1 MTKGFAMERN
11 RIAASNARRSLI
23 RVVGF
28 AVMMVPS
35 AAVLAQQPAP
45 NGNGPAASAGTEA
58 ENAPVRERRVK
69 VIKSDG
75 VLPNKDGQ
83 VFRQYDLTP
92 YLDGLA
98 SEPDA
103 EQAVIDWI
111 LRETGSNAWSRGPI
125 SILNARGG
133 TLTVYH
139 TTEMQDRVV
148 EVLERFMSKHSG
160 THSYSVRLATIGSPN
175 WRAWASSMMTPVN
188 VQSPGV
194 EAWLLSKE
202 NAALLLGEFR
212 KRVDYREHNS
222 PNVVIHNG
230 QTHEIARTLSR
241 PYSKS
246 VRTGLATYPGY
257 SLDQG
262 QVDEGYSLWVS
273 PLLSREGD
281 VIDAVLRCKVSQV
294 EDMIAVPI
302 DLTTPGGKA
311 RVDIQVPQAIHWQVY
326 EQFRW
331 PTNQV
336 LLVSCGMTAT
346 PQMDRAS
353 AGLLPGI
360 LQGRAG
366 RADAIMMLELN
377 GKSSAPATNEKGQAK
392 TADRAVSRG
401 RY

>member
-1 MTKGFAMERN
+1 M
-11 RIAASNARRSLI
+11 
-23 RVVGF
+23 
-28 AVMMVPS
+28 
-35 AAVLAQQPAP
+35 
-45 NGNGPAASAGTEA
+45 
-58 ENAPVRERRVK
+58 
-69 VIKSDG
+69 
-75 VLPNKDGQ
+75 
-83 VFRQYDLTP
+83 
-92 YLDGLA
+92 
-98 SEPDA
+98 
-103 EQAVIDWI
+103 
-111 LRETGSNAWSRGPI
+111 RETGAAAWSRGPV

-133 TLTVYH
+133 VLTVYH
-139 TTEMQDRVV
+139 TAEVQDRVV
-148 EVLERFMSKHSG
+148 EVLERFMSPHSG
-160 THSYSVRLATIGSPN
+160 SHSYSVRLATVGTPN

-222 PNVVIHNG
+222 PSVVIYNG

-241 PYSKS
+241 PYTKS
-246 VRTGLATYPGY
+246 VRAGLNTYPGY

-294 EDMIAVPI
+294 EDMLTVPI

-311 RVDIQVPQAIHWQVY
+311 RVDIQVPQAIHWQVH

-353 AGLLPGI
+353 AGLLPGL
-360 LQGRAG
+360 LQGGRPG

-377 GKSSAPATNEKGQAK
+377 GKSASPPSGGNEKAPAKA
-392 TADRAVSRG
+392 ADRGVSRG

>member
-1 MTKGFAMERN
+1 MKHLYLGFDWELISSAFV
-11 RIAASNARRSLI
+11 ITLTTLVAANATY
-23 RVVGF
+23 
-28 AVMMVPS
+28 
-35 AAVLAQQPAP
+35 AQQPAP
-45 NGNGPAASAGTEA
+45 AANSATPAAEGEGT
-58 ENAPVRERRVK
+58 PTRERRVK
-69 VIKSDG
+69 VISKGEG
-75 VLPNKDGQ
+75 VLSNKDGQ
-83 VFRQYDLTP
+83 VFRQYDLAP
-92 YLDGLA
+92 YLESLSG
-98 SEPDA
+98 EPDA
-103 EQAVIDWI
+103 EQAVLDWI

-133 TLTVYH
+133 VLTVYH
-139 TTEMQDRVV
+139 TAEMQDRVV
-148 EVLERFMSKHSG
+148 EVLERFMSKHSTG
-160 THSYSVRLATIGSPN
+160 HSYSVRLATVGSPN

-194 EAWLLSKE
+194 QAWLLSKE

-230 QTHEIARTLSR
+230 QTHEISRTLSR

-246 VRTGLATYPGY
+246 VRTGLTTYPGY

-281 VIDAVLRCKVSQV
+281 TIDAVLRCKVSQV

-366 RADAIMMLELN
+366 RADAILVIELN
-377 GKSSAPATNEKGQAK
+377 GKSSAPATNDKAPAK

>member
-1 MTKGFAMERN
+1 MRAAPNWRLLWLIVVCFAIGARDRFPLLGQEPPATGG
-11 RIAASNARRSLI
+11 AAPKQTA
-23 RVVGF
+23 
-28 AVMMVPS
+28 PDPE
-35 AAVLAQQPAP
+35 PAP
-45 NGNGPAASAGTEA
+45 G
-58 ENAPVRERRVK
+58 RERRVK
-69 VIKSDG
+69 VIKGNG
-75 VLPNKDGQ
+75 VLPNNDGQ
-83 VFRQYDLTP
+83 VFRQYDLKP
-92 YLDGLA
+92 YLESLSGD
-98 SEPDA
+98 SNA

-111 LRETGSNAWSRGPI
+111 LRETGAAAWSRGPI
-125 SILNARGG
+125 AILNARGG
-133 TLTVYH
+133 VLTVYH
-139 TTEMQDRVV
+139 TAEMQDRVV
-148 EVLERFMSKHSG
+148 EVLERFMSSHSG
-160 THSYSVRLATIGSPN
+160 VHSYSVRLATVGSPN

-194 EAWLLSKE
+194 EAWLMSKE
-202 NAALLLGEFR
+202 NAALLIGEFR

-222 PNVVIHNG
+222 PSVLIHNG
-230 QTHEIARTLSR
+230 QTHEISRTLSR
-241 PYSKS
+241 PYTKS
-246 VRTGLATYPGY
+246 VRGGLAAYPGY
-257 SLDQG
+257 ALDQG

-294 EDMIAVPI
+294 EDMLVVPV
-302 DLTTPGGKA
+302 DLMTPGGKA
-311 RVDIQVPQAIHWQVY
+311 RVEVQVPQAIHWQVH

-336 LLVSCGMTAT
+336 LIVSCGMTAT

-360 LQGRAG
+360 LQGGRPG

-377 GKSSAPATNEKGQAK
+377 GKASGAPSTEKGPTK

>member
-1 MTKGFAMERN
+1 MNLKQLFLLTWRHCLQNALLFAT
-11 RIAASNARRSLI
+11 ILYGGDAI
-23 RVVGF
+23 F
-28 AVMMVPS
+28 A
-35 AAVLAQQPAP
+35 QE
-45 NGNGPAASAGTEA
+45 PAAGDADEKAAPTAPKEPEA
-58 ENAPVRERRVK
+58 KSPRERRVK
-69 VIKSDG
+69 VIKGTG
-75 VLPNKDGQ
+75 VLPNNDGQ
-83 VFRQYDLTP
+83 VFRQYDLKP
-92 YLDGLA
+92 YLENLTAD
-98 SEPDA
+98 SDA

-111 LRETGSNAWSRGPI
+111 MRETGATTWTRGPV

-133 TLTVYH
+133 VLTVYH
-139 TTEMQDRVV
+139 TAEMQDRVV
-148 EVLERFMSKHSG
+148 EVLERFMSPHSAA
-160 THSYSVRLATIGSPN
+160 HSYSVRLATVGSPN

-222 PNVVIHNG
+222 PSVVIFNG

-241 PYSKS
+241 PYTKS
-246 VRTGLATYPGY
+246 VRAGLNTYPGY

-294 EDMIAVPI
+294 EDMLSVPV
-302 DLTTPGGKA
+302 DLNTPGGKA
-311 RVDIQVPQAIHWQVY
+311 RVDIQVPQAIHWQVH

-360 LQGRAG
+360 LQGGRPG

-377 GKSSAPATNEKGQAK
+377 GKSTSTASNGNEKTPSKA
-392 TADRAVSRG
+392 ADRGVSRG

>member
-1 MTKGFAMERN
+1 MKLLCEMTATCRALCLTGLFLFAWET
-11 RIAASNARRSLI
+11 S
-23 RVVGF
+23 
-28 AVMMVPS
+28 S
-35 AAVLAQQPAP
+35 ALAPAQESAQEPAP
-45 NGNGPAASAGTEA
+45 PAA
-58 ENAPVRERRVK
+58 APPAADSEPAPTRQRRVK
-69 VIKSDG
+69 VIKGTG
-75 VLPNKDGQ
+75 VLPNNDGQ
-83 VFRQYDLTP
+83 VFRQYDLKP
-92 YLDGLA
+92 YLEHFTADA
-98 SEPDA
+98 DA
-103 EQAVIDWI
+103 EQAVVDWI
-111 LRETGSNAWSRGPI
+111 LRETGANAWSRGPI

-133 TLTVYH
+133 VLTVYH
-139 TTEMQDRVV
+139 NAEMQDRIV
-148 EVLERFMSKHSG
+148 EVLERFMSPHSVA
-160 THSYSVRLATIGSPN
+160 HSYSVRLATVGTPN
-175 WRAWASSMMTPVN
+175 WRAWASTMMTPVT

-222 PNVVIHNG
+222 PSVTIFNG

-241 PYSKS
+241 PYTRS
-246 VRTGLATYPGY
+246 VRSGLTTYPGY
-257 SLDQG
+257 ALEQG

-294 EDMIAVPI
+294 EDMLSVPI
-302 DLTTPGGKA
+302 DLLTPGGKA
-311 RVDIQVPQAIHWQVY
+311 RVDIQVPQAIHWQVH

-353 AGLLPGI
+353 AGLLPGL
-360 LQGRAG
+360 LQGRPG
-366 RADAIMMLELN
+366 RADAILMLELN
-377 GKSSAPATNEKGQAK
+377 GKASGTASSDKGAAK
-392 TADRAVSRG
+392 TADRGVSRG